1 MKYLIELEGINQ
13 VFEIYCLVGGDYDEF
28 TLTAIEE
35 KEQPVI
41 DYYLEHA
48 NEKEIEAIL
57 NNIKSLAAIAQE
69 DAAELMYDERN
80 PNHNW

>member
-1 MKYLIELEGINQ
+1 MKYLLELEGINQ
-13 VFEIYCLVGGDYDEF
+13 VFEIYCLVGGGEEF
-28 TLTAIEE
+28 TLTAENE

-69 DAAELMYDERN
+69 DAAELTYDERKQE
-80 PNHNW
+80 W

>member
-1 MKYLIELEGINQ
+1 MKYLIELEGINH
-13 VFEIYCLVGGDYDEF
+13 VFEIYCLVGGGEEF
-28 TLTAIEE
+28 TFEAENE

-41 DYYLEHA
+41 DWYLEHA

-57 NNIKSLAAIAQE
+57 NNIKSKASIAQE